1 MSNKFNKSTSEII
14 IAYIEQF
21 QELQLLDAQ
30 REISKLEEEITQR
43 RKRLLMNDDNHIIK
57 VKQDKNTNVTTLLNL
72 NEHYIS
78 LDELQIKL
86 QTSIERGLN
95 SDQIEEKQKQFGKN
109 ILAQKQKSPWYLQL
123 LHEMINVFSLLLWG
137 AAALCFLAYGLSPDD
152 PSQLYLGIVLVGVIV
167 IITLLTYF
175 QNRKSEAIMAG
186 FSNFIPP
193 EAIVIRDG
201 QQLKIPAIELVPGD
215 VVIIDLGKKIPADI
229 RIVESNQMKVDN
241 SCLTGESIPL
251 LRTIDCTHKE
261 NPLETKNLAFFGTL
275 CKEGNGKGVVIQTG
289 DKTVIGQI
297 AGLVSN
303 SNIEETPLK
312 KELNQFTIYIARIA
326 LTIGILFFVLGF
338 SVGYPAI
345 QNLIFAI
352 GIISAIVPEGL
363 LATVVVALAIT
374 AKKLA
379 SLKVLVKNLEGVE
392 TLGSTSCICTD
403 KTGTL
408 TQNKMTVENL
418 WYNGKEVKGINKER
432 FGASFNYEYQSGEQC
447 FDLLHESAILCSEAT
462 FDASIPQNISMKIM
476 NEIGLSQEQKAIKL
490 EEAKIKWQNNFQRL
504 SCQEKPT
511 IGDASETAL
520 IKFFQPINDILKTRL
535 KYQVANGKNNQQ
547 ARKPFNSTNKYSM
560 VIIEQDL
567 EDSYYC
573 LLTKGAPERIWKM
586 CNWIQNQEKVEEIN
600 DDWNHQFNEI
610 NNKFCRQGERVLGF
624 CRLNLPK
631 SEYPKDY
638 SFDMDNYNFPYEQ
651 QIFIGLISLIDPPK
665 ESVPVAIQKCKSANI
680 QVIMVTGDQSVTAAA
695 IAKQCNIIT
704 EKTVNEIMEEKQ
716 MIMEDAIHLSNAL
729 VIHGDLLT
737 KMALDDEGLPES
749 EKGKPLQEW
758 LCKPQLVFARTSPA
772 QKLIIVTA
780 CQKRG
785 HIVAVT
791 GDGVNDSPA
800 IKKADIGIAMGL
812 TGSDVAKDAADMIL
826 LNDDFS
832 NIVVGIQEG
841 RRIFDNFK
849 KVIAYALTANTA
861 ELIPFLAFIIFR
873 VPLPLTTVLV
883 LCVQIGTDIFP
894 SMVFVFEEADLDIMT
909 RRPRNKN
916 EHLVSSQLIIYAYAQ
931 NGVLETCCGFFQWYV
946 CFNDFGFTPQ
956 SLLFLLNKQGV
967 IPKYNDIYDP
977 RDPWFGNSNL
987 RELYPNGVCEGTH
1000 LRGSTDID
1008 WIYAKHGAYDLRMT
1022 LLKCENRKIVS
1033 SIEWGQCNIEMISPV
1048 TNKQYCYHTEASS
1061 YAQTSFFFGVVLGQI
1076 CNYQSLRQLKNSLIY
1091 NGFDNVHMYLAYF
1104 LELLITLS
1112 LSYVEVF
1119 NASFGTRDI
1128 LFIHYGICGLPFGIL
1143 IIIWNEGRKYLIR
1156 YFKSKSSYPSWWE
1169 RCVIY

>member
-1 MSNKFNKSTSEII
+1 MSNNFNRSSSEII
-14 IAYIEQF
+14 IAYVEQY

-30 REISKLEEEITQR
+30 REISKLEEEIIER
-43 RKRLLMNDDNHIIK
+43 RKRLLTNADNHGIK
-57 VKQDKNTNVTTLLNL
+57 ANIEKNTNVSTLLNMD
-72 NEHYIS
+72 EHYIS
-78 LDELQIKL
+78 FEELEKKL
-86 QTSIERGLN
+86 QTSIQRGLN

-109 ILAQKQKSPWYLQL
+109 RVTQKQKSPWYIQL
-123 LHEMINVFSLLLWG
+123 LHEMTNVFSLLLWG
-137 AAALCFLAYGLSPDD
+137 AATLCFLAYGLSPED

-193 EAIVIRDG
+193 EAVVIRDG

-229 RIVESNQMKVDN
+229 RIIESNQMKVDN
-241 SCLTGESIPL
+241 SCLTGESIAII
-251 LRTIDCTHKE
+251 RTIECTHKE

-275 CKEGNGKGVVIQTG
+275 CKEGNGKGVVISIG

-303 SNIEETPLK
+303 AIVEETPLK

-326 LTIGILFFVLGF
+326 MTIGILFFVLGF
-338 SVGYPAI
+338 SVGYPVI

-392 TLGSTSCICTD
+392 TLGSTSCICSD

-418 WYNGKEVKGINKER
+418 WYNRKQVKGANKER
-432 FGASFNYEYQSGEQC
+432 FGASYNYEYQTGEQC
-447 FDLLHESAILCSEAT
+447 FDLLHETAILCSEAT
-462 FDASIPQNISMKIM
+462 FDTSLPQNISMKIM
-476 NEIGLSQEQKAIKL
+476 NDVGLSQVQKEIKL
-490 EEAKIKWQNNFQRL
+490 EEAKIKWQNNYQRL

-520 IKFFQPINDILKTRL
+520 IIFFQPIHDILQTRSN
-535 KYQVANGKNNQQ
+535 YQVAEGKDNQL
-547 ARKPFNSTNKYSM
+547 ARKPFNSTNKYAI

-567 EDSYYC
+567 DDSYYC
-573 LLTKGAPERIWKM
+573 LLTKGAPERVWKM
-586 CNWIQNQEKVEEIN
+586 CNRIYNQGKIEEIN
-600 DDWNHQFNEI
+600 EDWDHQFKEI
-610 NNKFCRQGERVLGF
+610 NNKFGNQGERVLGF
-624 CRLNLPK
+624 CRLDLPK
-631 SEYPKDY
+631 SEYPKGY
-638 SFDMDNYNFPYEQ
+638 SFNMDNYNFPFEQ
-651 QIFIGLISLIDPPK
+651 QIFIGLISLIDPLK
-665 ESVPVAIQKCKSANI
+665 ESVPLAVQKCKSANI
-680 QVIMVTGDQSVTAAA
+680 QVIMVTGDQPVTAAA

-716 MIMEDAIHLSNAL
+716 MTMEDAFHLSNAL

-749 EKGKPLQEW
+749 EKGKSLQKW
-758 LCKPQLVFARTSPA
+758 LSKPQLVFARTSPA

-800 IKKADIGIAMGL
+800 IKKADIGIAMGI
-812 TGSDVAKDAADMIL
+812 TGSDVAQDAADMIL

-873 VPLPLTTVLV
+873 LPLPLTTILV

-894 SMVFVFEEADLDIMT
+894 SMVFVFEDADLDIMT
-909 RRPRNKN
+909 RRPRNSN

-956 SLLFLLNKQGV
+956 SLLFLLNKEGV

-977 RDPWFGNSNL
+977 SDPWFGNSNL
-987 RELYPNGVCEGTH
+987 RDLYPNKICEGTQ
-1000 LRGSTDID
+1000 LKGSQEID

-1022 LLKCENRKIVS
+1022 LLKCENGQIVS
-1033 SIEWGQCNIEMISPV
+1033 SIEWGSCNIEMISPV
-1048 TNKQYCYHTEASS
+1048 TNRPYCYHTEASN

-1076 CNYQSLRQLKNSLIY
+1076 CNYQSLRQLKNSFIY
-1091 NGFDNVHMYLAYF
+1091 NGFNNIHMYLAYF
-1104 LELLITLS
+1104 LELLITLC
-1112 LSYVEVF
+1112 LSYIEVF
-1119 NASFGTRDI
+1119 NAGFGTRDV

-1169 RCVIY
+1169 RCVTY